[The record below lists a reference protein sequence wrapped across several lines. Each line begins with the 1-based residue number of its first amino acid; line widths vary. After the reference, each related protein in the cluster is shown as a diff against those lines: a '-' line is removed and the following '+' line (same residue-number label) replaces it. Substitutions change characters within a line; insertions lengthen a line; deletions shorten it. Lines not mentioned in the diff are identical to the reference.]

1 MSPHGDLIEFAAYAL
16 FGGAA
21 IISLWWA
28 TLVWELR
35 RIRQEMIRYHSFQRP
50 KRRR

>member
-35 RIRQEMIRYHSFQRP
+35 RIRQEMALARSSRP
-50 KRRR
+50 RRRR